1 MNILRPSLPE
11 KATAGAGVM
20 GNGQFDSF
28 GSNSICILHS
38 AQRRRGGVQ
47 PPSELQLIAC
57 YTDQGRC
64 QRYFAVICTMVFK
77 YDPSTTNRDTSTG
90 GFKDLCC

>member
-1 MNILRPSLPE
+1 MNILRASLPE

-64 QRYFAVICTMVFK
+64 QRYFAVIFTMVFK
-77 YDPSTTNRDTSTG
+77 YDPST
-90 GFKDLCC
+90 

>member
-1 MNILRPSLPE
+1 MNILRASLPE

-57 YTDQGRC
+57 YTDHWRC
-64 QRYFAVICTMVFK
+64 QRYFAVIFTMVFK
-77 YDPSTTNRDTSTG
+77 YDPSTTNWDTSTS

>member
-1 MNILRPSLPE
+1 MNILRASLPE

-28 GSNSICILHS
+28 GSNSICILYP

-64 QRYFAVICTMVFK
+64 QQYFAVIFTMVFE
-77 YDPSTTNRDTSTG
+77 YDPTT
-90 GFKDLCC
+90 